1 MAGMNRDKLIDAKEQ
16 WAREGRLLVPPPST
30 RRRLPPGQELVRD
43 WPVLDLGTQPNLL
56 PRDWRLTAGG
66 LVATPID
73 WGWRDLARQR
83 LGESISDIHCVT
95 SWSRFDN
102 RWGGVAAA
110 DFLAV
115 VQPLPTARFL
125 RLRSYDGY
133 GTTIPLDDFAA
144 PGAMIA
150 THWDGQ
156 PLTRAHGGPVRL
168 VVPHLYF
175 WKSAKWLRHI
185 WFTDR
190 DAPGYWE
197 ARGYHRRGDP
207 WRQERYRG

>member
-1 MAGMNRDKLIDAKEQ
+1 MNRDKLIAAKEQ
-16 WAREGRLLVPPPST
+16 WARAGRLLVPAPPE

-66 LVATPID
+66 LIARPID
-73 WGWRDLARQR
+73 WGWADLARQR
-83 LGESISDIHCVT
+83 LGESHSDIHCVT

-102 RWGGVAAA
+102 RWGGLAAA

-115 VQPLPTARFL
+115 VQPLATARFV
-125 RLRSYDGY
+125 RLRSYDSY
-133 GTTIPLDDFAA
+133 ATTLPLEDFAA
-144 PGAMIA
+144 PGVMIA

-168 VVPHLYF
+168 VVPQLYF

-207 WRQERYRG
+207 WRQERYG

>member
-1 MAGMNRDKLIDAKEQ
+1 MDRSKLLRAKEQ
-16 WAREGRLLVPPPST
+16 WAREGRLLVHPPPE

-43 WPVLDLGTQPNLL
+43 WPVLDLGTQPNLR
-56 PRDWRLTAGG
+56 PNGWRLTAGG
-66 LVATPID
+66 LVENSID
-73 WGWRDLARQR
+73 WGWDDLDRQH
-83 LGESISDIHCVT
+83 LSESVSDIHCVT

-102 RWGGVAAA
+102 RWQGLAAK
-110 DFLAV
+110 DFLRIV
-115 VQPLPTARFL
+115 GPTAEAAFVRV
-125 RLRSYDGY
+125 RSYDGY
-133 GTTIPLDDFAA
+133 GTTIPLADFAA

-168 VVPHLYF
+168 VVPQLYF
-175 WKSAKWLRHI
+175 WKSAKWLRHL

-207 WRQERYRG
+207 WRQERYS